1 MANKYIKP
9 DEIKKILD
17 ALANNGECEMS
28 YGPYS
33 NPELVQEVMLELAGV
48 RLPGYSCKFDLEQ
61 QDEGMLVKFTISR
74 DRIKGSPKKDPR
86 EDNKEVGLTPDQR
99 ADINSHNK
107 QWLGNDT
114 RKIEKTV
121 SSSSEIVLHPDEAK
135 QMADLFRKA
144 QEKSIYTSPA
154 YGYEG
159 YGISEFSDIAS
170 LKTDLGYGEIQP
182 TGGHATISPTVGVP
196 ISLPEQ
202 SDEVKEVLNHIEE
215 AKKFD
220 SENPEPNI
228 TGPSRGGK

>member
-17 ALANNGECEMS
+17 ELANNGECEMS

-33 NPELVQEVMLELAGV
+33 DPALVQEVMLELAGV

-86 EDNKEVGLTPDQR
+86 EDNKEVDLTPDQR

-196 ISLPEQ
+196 VSLLEK
-202 SDEVKEVLNHIEE
+202 SDEVKEALNHIEE

-220 SENPEPNI
+220 SENLEPNI